1 MADNR
6 YRKNASSVYSLK
18 YHIVWCTKYRRPV
31 LTGNVA
37 DDLKRLLFDKAKEI
51 SLNIIALEVMP
62 DHVHIFVEADPTDA
76 PHRIVNQF
84 KRYTSRILR
93 NKYKSL
99 RTRIPSLWTR
109 SYYIGSVGQV
119 SEQTVQKYIEAQKGK

>member
-1 MADNR
+1 M
-6 YRKNASSVYSLK
+6 YSLK

-37 DDLKRLLFDKAKEI
+37 DDLEELLFDKAKEI

-84 KRYTSRILR
+84 KGYTSRILR
-93 NKYKSL
+93 DKYKSL

-119 SEQTVQKYIEAQKGK
+119 SEQIVQKYIEAQKGK